1 MICAPTWPPSRPAWT
16 RSSPHS
22 PSRPGQCP
30 TPAAGWDIRDS
41 ISHLCFFDEAA
52 QLALTDAPAFAAVR
66 QQVTDSPSED
76 TPPDLALGR
85 GDPHASDEA
94 DQAGKSGGQLDH
106 GPLLD
111 RWRASRHATR
121 EAIAAAHAIDPRAR
135 IPWFGPPMSLASFA
149 TARLM
154 ETWAHGAD
162 VRDALGVPLDPT
174 PRLRHVIH
182 LGVNAR
188 PFAFAVH
195 DVDDPG
201 DPIRVEATAPD
212 GTVWAWGPEDAADR
226 VTGPALDLALVAH
239 PAPAQNTH
247 GHCRHWPHRPGL
259 AGRGPGVRRIGH
271 DYQRRPL
278 MAACHPDPE
287 GPALR
292 PACPGRPIPGR
303 DDHLAGAGRSA
314 VVVT

>member
-1 MICAPTWPPSRPAWT
+1 LPPTIVDLCSDLAAEQASLDAVVAPLPVASWSM
-16 RSSPHS
+16 
-22 PSRPGQCP
+22 P

-52 QLALTDAPAFAAVR
+52 QLALTDPPAFAAVR
-66 QQVTDSPSED
+66 QRVTDSPAEN

-85 GDPHASDEA
+85 GSPHESDEA
-94 DQAGKSGGQLDH
+94 HQAGRSGGHRDP

-111 RWRASRHATR
+111 RWRASRHAAR

-135 IPWFGPPMSLASFA
+135 VPWFGPPMSLASFA

-212 GTVWAWGPEDAADR
+212 GAVWAWGPEEAADR
-226 VTGPALDLALVAH
+226 VTGPALDLALVL
-239 PAPAQNTH
+239 T
-247 GHCRHWPHRPGL
+247 
-259 AGRGPGVRRIGH
+259 
-271 DYQRRPL
+271 QRRHRTRTGIAVTGPTAL
-278 MAACHPDPE
+278 AWLDVAQAFAGSATTTSPD
-287 GPALR
+287 R
-292 PACPGRPIPGR
+292 
-303 DDHLAGAGRSA
+303 
-314 VVVT
+314 